1 MVHEHDSC
9 SMNSKSEMIKY
20 EAVVELNAR
29 IVGTEEEELDG
40 VSLSAHIVEEH
51 LSGGGGDDQLVYVF
65 HHTHV
70 CYPQP
75 EQC

>member
-1 MVHEHDSC
+1 
-9 SMNSKSEMIKY
+9 MNTPLWIANLKLSKYK
-20 EAVVELNAR
+20 AVVELNAQ

-40 VSLSAHIVEEH
+40 VCLSAHIVEEH
-51 LSGGGGDDQLVYVF
+51 LSGCGGDDQLVYIL